1 MWFKNKNGT
10 GCKRKML
17 KQFNKKDID
26 VIMKIWKD
34 NNQKFQGFID
44 NKYWIDNYVKARE
57 EFVNNKI
64 YVYSETGE
72 IKAFIVYGKNGNVIN
87 IQVKPEIQREGIGEI
102 LIQKAKQ
109 DNNNLCADVYERNVN
124 AILFFKAMGF
134 RKISQFTDEETQEIV
149 YNMDW
154 NKENISNSTFI
165 YFDNSISDELIN
177 KYDKISNIQFY
188 NIHTST
194 QNKNDIFNIDI
205 SNSLESKNNKT
216 YISDYIDVRNK
227 INSIIKTEDTTIF
240 FDCNNDYSYL
250 FNVIKDVIM
259 IKNTNLRIIMHKPFS
274 VEGGKKTK
282 LYEEVKANFKDYNV
296 VDVDYEAI
304 GQIQNITFKEAFEK
318 RDEELLKMIASK

>member
-1 MWFKNKNGT
+1 
-10 GCKRKML
+10 ML